1 MVPLFPFPF
10 GTLQQGNRKQ
20 GYPTLPFQRFH
31 LFREFFA
38 SADAVHFPARFFW
51 NVLWMVNVKQPWTSR
66 KGGSVLSRAIMALGP
81 KCGLLRGDLW
91 HDWSLVKLWPTQNAT
106 DCFRPRSHLLHTQPW
121 ALRRYFRAVLLKGSL
136 IISPFSKL
144 WGLDRP
150 KKEWMLP
157 TTKDADHPQ
166 GSGVLEKDTNVA
178 DNGGP
183 RKKRRLS
190 RNGTCITLTGDP
202 LQSELN
208 FHPHKKQKT
217 LFNVGEVENVAS
229 TMAEPQ
235 RKANFSAYGNHFHER
250 SPLANNSAKPG
261 QTKKLV
267 IKNFKGGSF

>member
-1 MVPLFPFPF
+1 MEPQFPFR
-10 GTLQQGNRKQ
+10 TLQQGNRKQ
-20 GYPTLPFQRFH
+20 GHPFRDSIC
-31 LFREFFA
+31 FA
-38 SADAVHFPARFFW
+38 NFSLDSLRAEKSCSIHFPAGFFL
-51 NVLWMVNVKQPWTSR
+51 NFLWMVNVKQPWTPKKEDR
-66 KGGSVLSRAIMALGP
+66 FYMRVVAWWPVAWVTLGKPVAYP
-81 KCGLLRGDLW
+81 KCHWQTPNRG
-91 HDWSLVKLWPTQNAT
+91 
-106 DCFRPRSHLLHTQPW
+106 FRPRSQLLHIQPW

-157 TTKDADHPQ
+157 TTKDADLPQ

-190 RNGTCITLTGDP
+190 RNGTCITVTGDP

-208 FHPHKKQKT
+208 FHSHKKQKT

-261 QTKKLV
+261 QAKKLV